1 MINSIHH
8 AILGQFEAALAM
20 LSHCVDV
27 CPVEHWEEK
36 IANNT
41 FRQVAYHAL
50 FFADYYLSPN
60 EESFQLRALHE
71 RGGDERL
78 PQVSAGLSQ
87 AETISY
93 VAVCRQKAIDV
104 LASETPVTLAGRSG
118 FSARQISRVE
128 LHLYNIRHLQ
138 HHVGQLSAYLRR
150 TDPSFAESVALRWI
164 GSGWQ

>member
-1 MINSIHH
+1 MIQN

-20 LSHCVDV
+20 LSHCVDE
-27 CPVEHWEEK
+27 CPAQHWEK
-36 IANNT
+36 RIANNT

-50 FFADYYLSPN
+50 FFTDYYLSPD
-60 EESFQLRALHE
+60 EESFQLRDLHQ

-93 VAVCRQKAIDV
+93 AALCRQKAGDV
-104 LASETPVTLAGRSG
+104 LASETQATLAGRSG

-150 TDPSFAESVALRWI
+150 IDPSFAESVALRWI
-164 GSGWQ
+164 ASGWQ

>member
-1 MINSIHH
+1 QN

-20 LSHCVDV
+20 LSHCVDA
-27 CPVEHWEEK
+27 CPAEHWEER

-41 FRQVAYHAL
+41 FRQGTYHAL
-50 FFADYYLSPN
+50 FFADYYLSPD
-60 EESFQLRALHE
+60 EESFQIRVLHE
-71 RGGDERL
+71 RGGDERR
-78 PQVSAGLSQ
+78 PEVSAGLSR

-93 VAVCRQKAIDV
+93 VVECRQKAIDV
-104 LASETPVTLAGRSG
+104 LASETQATRSGRSG

-138 HHVGQLSAYLRR
+138 HHVGQLSAYLRGI
-150 TDPSFAESVALRWI
+150 DPSYAEAVTLRWI